1 VYFLSQGNALPSN
14 DGAAGGAG
22 AAGRPAPCEVE
33 VELLGI
39 GTDLCEVDRMAREL
53 AREGGGF
60 RDTVFTAAEIAC
72 CAASAHPSERF
83 AARFA
88 AKEAV
93 FKALVP
99 AGVPTLVWQEIEI
112 VVGEHGEPLVRLHG
126 ATGRVAE
133 ERGVGTVR
141 VSLSHAPG
149 MAAAFAV
156 AVARG

>member
-1 VYFLSQGNALPSN
+1 MRHRGC
-14 DGAAGGAG
+14 GRRAAS
-22 AAGRPAPCEVE
+22 EVK
-33 VELLGI
+33 VGVLGI
-39 GTDLCEVDRMAREL
+39 GNDLCDVERMAREL

-72 CAASAHPSERF
+72 CEASVHPSERF

-93 FKALVP
+93 FKALAP
-99 AGVPTLVWQEIEI
+99 SGAQALVWQEIEI
-112 VVGEHGEPLVRLHG
+112 VTGERGEPLVRLHG
-126 ATGRVAE
+126 ATGRLAG

-141 VSLSHAPG
+141 VSFAHTPG
-149 MAAAFAV
+149 VAAAFAV